1 MLELK
6 REFNCS
12 FDFKKPFLHLKFSLN
27 LYEFTLQCRRS
38 FGSLYN
44 GVFTWE
50 NSHQRKFH
58 IRMTFRFLI
67 TFTWWLGHLICLYVD
82 KIHVCSKSQT
92 LRMRYPFQS
101 TNRPISH
108 RSKCSFRVYMIPLR
122 DFVPEW
128 NSRPG
133 ATTGVNSRRAGPGD
147 SRRHDILWWYH
158 VNNIEPWEGTGV
170 NSRFGAT
177 HVSWKRVFFLFQY
190 LLKLHS
196 NQHQVSVLQRGPYY
210 RGREC
215 MIFWFS
221 GTKRTVRKER
231 LDCIKFVLPN
241 VFVGG
246 LTLKQV

>member
-1 MLELK
+1 MNLL
-6 REFNCS
+6 FNADVRLVRYIMGCLHEKTRTS
-12 FDFKKPFLHLKFSLN
+12 ASFISGWLFDFLSRLHDDWVIQYVFMLIKYTCVQNRKHYACATRSSLPTDRFHT
-27 LYEFTLQCRRS
+27 EASVRFA
-38 FGSLYN
+38 
-44 GVFTWE
+44 FTWYRCE
-50 NSHQRKFH
+50 
-58 IRMTFRFLI
+58 
-67 TFTWWLGHLICLYVD
+67 
-82 KIHVCSKSQT
+82 
-92 LRMRYPFQS
+92 
-101 TNRPISH
+101 ISY
-108 RSKCSFRVYMIPLR
+108 RSEILAPVQQ
-122 DFVPEW
+122 
-128 NSRPG
+128 PG
-133 ATTGVNSRRAGPGD
+133 LTHAGPGD

-190 LLKLHS
+190 FLKLHS
-196 NQHQVSVLQRGPYY
+196 NLFKRALKGQHQVSVLQRGPYY